1 MDIQM
6 PKMNGYEATGRIRS
20 LPGCDSLPI
29 IAMTAHAMKGDEEK
43 CLEAGMD
50 GYVAKPINQDRLFYT
65 LWRRL
70 RNRFNACHYS
80 LAAVPPGAEHLP
92 ALTEDEPHGPIAGE
106 PDEMLA
112 FHLPGVDV
120 GTVLQSTGLDWR
132 TFQDILTGFFKDNR
146 LTINKLEQA
155 LAADDREALL
165 HLAHSLKGSAANIG
179 AGELREAADDLERGC
194 HEHLPPQTIAVLCR
208 ELQQELTRLLT
219 LFEQMAKD
227 AEEHNDTASPAT
239 DQELAILLA
248 GLDEAIDRADP
259 EEIRTKTAEAI
270 SRLAGCKIVE
280 PLVLKNLE
288 TETSRYDY
296 DHAKKTIQYLRD
308 SVGGRQ

>member
-1 MDIQM
+1 
-6 PKMNGYEATGRIRS
+6 
-20 LPGCDSLPI
+20 
-29 IAMTAHAMKGDEEK
+29 
-43 CLEAGMD
+43 
-50 GYVAKPINQDRLFYT
+50 VAKLSP
-65 LWRRL
+65 
-70 RNRFNACHYS
+70 
-80 LAAVPPGAEHLP
+80 VLP
-92 ALTEDEPHGPIAGE
+92 
-106 PDEMLA
+106 
-112 FHLPGVDV
+112 
-120 GTVLQSTGLDWR
+120 VLQSTGLDWR

-179 AGELREAADDLERGC
+179 AGELREAADDLERAC